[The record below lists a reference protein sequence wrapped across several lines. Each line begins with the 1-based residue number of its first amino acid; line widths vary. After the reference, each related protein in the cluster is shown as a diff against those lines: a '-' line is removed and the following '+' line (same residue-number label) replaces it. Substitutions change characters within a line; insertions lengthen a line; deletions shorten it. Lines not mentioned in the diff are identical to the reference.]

1 MAGQMEK
8 RYISHKLSRVDNLV
22 SLALKYGVPVG
33 DLKRENKLWNSDHLF
48 LREHLLIPLTAENEN
63 ALDEDND
70 TIVVYNGT
78 TVVKASTSSPSA
90 SQPHLPNGSS
100 NSDSLPSSSSSRSA
114 SKKSSRSQS
123 NGSDPDAIESAA
135 EPKTNASE
143 FFNKYDNS
151 IARLKGDVAKLGK
164 NAAAGKSMASE
175 IRVSVSS
182 SISSRSSTSSYHMGH
197 TEQDSSLLFYLNLN
211 GIIDANPL
219 ALPPRKSSSSSSR
232 RGSNSS
238 TSSASERRGRFL
250 SEEDVNSSPVLMIRS
265 RTNNKQVKTA
275 IENLEQVNDDIFEL

>member
-1 MAGQMEK
+1 MAADYSSEDEERQGLTSSFRTQMGYGTAPSTAIIK
-8 RYISHKLSRVDNLV
+8 KSAPVTRKFIYRKVNRTDTLMGI
-22 SLALKYGVPVG
+22 ALKYGVTVG

-63 ALDEDND
+63 ALDVDND

-164 NAAAGKSMASE
+164 NAA
-175 IRVSVSS
+175 
-182 SISSRSSTSSYHMGH
+182 
-197 TEQDSSLLFYLNLN
+197 NLN

>member
-1 MAGQMEK
+1 MCEPMAGQMEK

-175 IRVSVSS
+175 IRVS
-182 SISSRSSTSSYHMGH
+182 GH

>member
-114 SKKSSRSQS
+114 FKKSSRSQS

-182 SISSRSSTSSYHMGH
+182 SISSRSSTSSYHMVND
-197 TEQDSSLLFYLNLN
+197 EIENLN

-219 ALPPRKSSSSSSR
+219 VLPPRKSSSSSSR